1 MYTNLYQKH
10 TAYQYQRGF
19 RARLQSRWQRPV
31 TATLYLYA
39 TDDKNFYNQTH
50 CLPIASCRRKRFFS
64 RIISTENGGP
74 DLPVISKH
82 PFLAGTPERR
92 RQIFFR
98 TDVFLIGT
106 TTFTKTFNL
115 HQNLSPFLGNEC
127 GIGSLQKQ
135 SPPPTPSNN
144 P

>member
-50 CLPIASCRRKRFFS
+50 CLPIASCRRKRFFLPYINRKLVGLTCPLFLNTRFWQAHPNAAS
-64 RIISTENGGP
+64 RSFSE
-74 DLPVISKH
+74 
-82 PFLAGTPERR
+82 
-92 RQIFFR
+92 QMFF
-98 TDVFLIGT
+98 
-106 TTFTKTFNL
+106 K
-115 HQNLSPFLGNEC
+115 
-127 GIGSLQKQ
+127 
-135 SPPPTPSNN
+135 
-144 P
+144 